1 MITLRAVE
9 AVREVAA
16 TGSFSAAARNLHLT
30 QPAVSRQVSQ
40 LEREV
45 GAKLVLR
52 SRRGARLTPAGRLVL
67 AHAEVIA
74 ARLARLETE
83 LDDLAGGNRVIA
95 RIGGFPSAF
104 FDLVPWLVQALQ
116 ALPGESD
123 ITLKRCGH
131 DEAAKLVRSGELD
144 LAFVFAGSG
153 YEEDDEGVSFVDLSS
168 EEMLVL
174 LPRDHALAHEDG
186 VALAELASD
195 AWITGARDRPSS
207 LTLDACR
214 AAGFEPK
221 VAFESDDA
229 LAIQSLVGAGL
240 GVALGS
246 PSLRGALRD
255 DVVLRPIAPP
265 APVRD
270 VQAVVPDPT
279 SATSDLLLRLARG

>member
-1 MITLRAVE
+1 MLNLRAVE

-16 TGSFSAAARNLHLT
+16 TGSFSAAARALHLT

-83 LDDLAGGNRVIA
+83 LEDLAGGNRVIA
-95 RIGGFPSAF
+95 RVGGFPSAF
-104 FDLVPWLVQALQ
+104 FDLVPALVQALQ
-116 ALPGESD
+116 ALPGESE
-123 ITLKRCGH
+123 ISLKRCGH
-131 DEAAKLVRSGELD
+131 DEAGKLVRSGELD
-144 LAFVFAGSG
+144 LAFVFARSG
-153 YEEDDEGVSFVDLSS
+153 YEEDDEGVSFVDLAS

-174 LPRDHALAHEDG
+174 LPRDHPLAHEDG
-186 VALAELASD
+186 VALAELAGD

-214 AAGFEPK
+214 AAGFEPR
-221 VAFESDDA
+221 VAFETDDA

-240 GVALGS
+240 GVALAA

-270 VQAVVPDPT
+270 VQAIVPDPASPT
-279 SATSDLLLRLARG
+279 SELLLRLARG